1 MADNFIDNP
10 ITAAAPAYQ
19 AVASSH
25 YASRYA
31 EAAAILE
38 QLVARIEQTSR
49 DIESVMDPTS
59 A

>member
-1 MADNFIDNP
+1 MADNFINNP
-10 ITAAAPAYQ
+10 IAASTPAYE
-19 AVASSH
+19 AVSSSH

-49 DIESVMDPTS
+49 DIEAALGS
-59 A
+59 AAA